1 MKNVA
6 LFHSIHRGSSYY
18 NCKGFNIIIL
28 LTLVG
33 ADYKFV
39 YVDIGCQSCLIGQFD
54 RAVLR
59 NASFQKSMITK
70 SLNLPDPRQLPEL
83 SKANDSFV
91 IDSQRQTSFPYEF
104 LADDVFPLS
113 TICMKPYIHKNLL
126 KSYILLNCSLSRT
139 RRTKENA
146 FGVFSNRFRILCFKI
161 YLKPEIGRKI
171 AMASCLLHNI
181 LRTHYAADCFVT
193 MLQIYQLVVVMKFLR
208 TVLSSTGN

>member
-1 MKNVA
+1 MKDVA
-6 LFHSIHRGSSYY
+6 LFHPVHRGSSYY

-28 LTLVG
+28 LALVG

-39 YVDIGCQSCLIGQFD
+39 YVDIGCQSRLIGQFD
-54 RAVLR
+54 RVILR

-70 SLNLPDPRQLPEL
+70 SLNLPDLRQLPEL
-83 SKANDSFV
+83 SKANASFV

-113 TICMKPYIHKNLL
+113 TICMKLHIHNNLL

-139 RRTKENA
+139 RRIKENA
-146 FGVFSNRFRILCFKI
+146 FGVCFNRFRILCFKI
-161 YLKPEIGRKI
+161 YLKPEIATKI

-181 LRTHYAADCFVT
+181 LRTHYAVDCFVT
-193 MLQIYQLVVVMKFLR
+193 MLQIYQLVVVMKLLR